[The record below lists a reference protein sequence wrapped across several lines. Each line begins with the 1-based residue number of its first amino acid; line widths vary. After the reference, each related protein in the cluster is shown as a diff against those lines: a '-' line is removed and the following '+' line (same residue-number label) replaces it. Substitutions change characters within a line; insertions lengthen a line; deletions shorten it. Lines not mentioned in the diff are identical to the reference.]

1 MISPTLSLINL
12 QIEGLAR
19 LHIDTIALGS
29 AAGRNSQIYHDRL
42 FANDD
47 RKLSPSIVFTT
58 SEHFVKNEC
67 HNLLRMEEY
76 IKLKV
81 LHEFL
86 KMVDRNADFR

>member
-1 MISPTLSLINL
+1 MISTTLSLINL
-12 QIEGLAR
+12 QIEGLTI
-19 LHIDTIALGS
+19 LHIDMVALGS
-29 AAGRNSQIYHDRL
+29 AAGRNSQTYHDTL

-47 RKLSPSIVFTT
+47 RKLSPFIVFTT

-67 HNLLRMEEY
+67 HNLQRMEEY